1 VTWTPAWAWQFAEG
15 HRCEVEGLG
24 LAGPI
29 SRDWA
34 WGGVTGA
41 GVKVAVI
48 DSGVEGGHP
57 AVGRLAG
64 AVSVEIDGETGET
77 VYGDG
82 PHEDRFGHGTACAGL
97 VRRAAPD
104 CDIYSVR
111 VLGAN
116 LRGRAAVFAA
126 GVRWALA
133 NGMQVANLSLGT
145 GRASQFST
153 FHRLADEAYF
163 AGCTLVCA
171 VNNMPAPSYPSE
183 FAAVVSVDSIR
194 GSDPFEYYYNP
205 APPVEFGAP
214 GIGVAVPWTAGRTIH
229 ATGNSVAAPHITG
242 LIARLLSK
250 HPGLTPFQV
259 KTVLHALA
267 SNAR

>member
-1 VTWTPAWAWQFAEG
+1 M
-15 HRCEVEGLG
+15 
-24 LAGPI
+24 
-29 SRDWA
+29 
-34 WGGVTGA
+34 
-41 GVKVAVI
+41 
-48 DSGVEGGHP
+48 
-57 AVGRLAG
+57 
-64 AVSVEIDGETGET
+64 
-77 VYGDG
+77 
-82 PHEDRFGHGTACAGL
+82 
-97 VRRAAPD
+97 
-104 CDIYSVR
+104 R
-111 VLGAN
+111 VLGSN

-145 GRASQFST
+145 GRASQFSA

-183 FAAVVSVDSIR
+183 FAAVMSVASIR

-205 APPVEFGAP
+205 APPAEFGAP
-214 GIGVAVPWTAGRTIH
+214 GIGVEVPWTAGRTIH
-229 ATGNSVAAPHITG
+229 ATGNSFAAPHITG